1 MSKGNVRACL
11 SVVLT
16 LTCPSIVYAQAPA
29 ARQPPSAAGAAP
41 QRAPAEGGS
50 AQSPARPSP
59 AATTPVGPEPQA
71 TTATYGDWLLRCQR
85 VVAPAPTH
93 QVCDVTQTV
102 QAQGQQGPI
111 LQLTFGPPAP
121 KEPMKLAIVAPVNV
135 SFPSA
140 AKVGVDEKDPQPAE
154 LTWRRCVPGGC
165 LAEAEIKDDLMKRW
179 RAQAGGGVVY
189 IVDATGR
196 EIAIPFSFRGFAQAL
211 DALLKS

>member
-1 MSKGNVRACL
+1 MSKANVLACL
-11 SVVLT
+11 SVILT
-16 LTCPSIVYAQAPA
+16 LAFANLVAAQAPA
-29 ARQPPSAAGAAP
+29 PRQPPATPGAP
-41 QRAPAEGGS
+41 QGGP
-50 AQSPARPSP
+50 AQSPAKPAPSP
-59 AATTPVGPEPQA
+59 GAPVGPEPQA

-85 VVAPAPTH
+85 VAASGPTH

-135 SFPSA
+135 SFPSVA
-140 AKVGVDEKDPQPAE
+140 RVGIDEKDTQPAE
-154 LTWRRCVPGGC
+154 LIWRRCVPGGC
-165 LAEAEIKDDLMKRW
+165 LAELEIRDELLKRW
-179 RAQAGGGVVY
+179 RAQVGGGTVQ

-196 EIAIPFSFRGFAQAL
+196 ELAIPFSFRGFAQAL

>member
-1 MSKGNVRACL
+1 MSKANVLACL
-11 SVVLT
+11 SVFLT
-16 LTCPSIVYAQAPA
+16 LALASLASAQAPTP
-29 ARQPPSAAGAAP
+29 RQPPAAPGAAP
-41 QRAPAEGGS
+41 QRPPADGAS
-50 AQSPARPSP
+50 AQSPGRPTP
-59 AATTPVGPEPQA
+59 GPTTPVGPEPQA

-140 AKVGVDEKDPQPAE
+140 ARVAVDEKDPQPAE
-154 LTWRRCVPGGC
+154 LVWRRCVPGGC
-165 LAEAEIKDDLMKRW
+165 LAELEIKDELLKRW
-179 RAQAGGGVVY
+179 RVQAGGGIVQ